1 MQPLVR
7 RDLSEESWAAMGMN
21 LAANL
26 LGLGNAATPFGIRAA
41 QLLAGQ
47 GADGLRG
54 LLVLLVINNSGLE
67 LMPSAVMTLRQQ
79 AGSVAPGA
87 IWLPTLAAHG
97 HIDAGGGGAFV
108 LDGQEGKTWI
118 AWLGP
123 WCWARW
129 AHWRCWAV
137 ERSRGIRRVSAWSGG
152 RPAHRTGNS
161 PALAAMMLLIGLF
174 RTGGLA
180 ELLEGLLGPLAE
192 AVGFPRE
199 ALTVLLLRPLSGA
212 GSLAALETLMAW
224 QGPDSRASMVASVVV
239 GSSETIFYTMTVY
252 LSAAGVRKLPRAL
265 SISLISW
272 FAGCLAAAWLC

>member
-1 MQPLVR
+1 MDSMAGALV
-7 RDLSEESWAAMGMN
+7 LGTVGA
-21 LAANL
+21 LAL
-26 LGLGNAATPFGIRAA
+26 LGLWKGAGGYDA
-41 QLLAGQ
+41 LLRGAG
-47 GADGLRG
+47 DGLRT
-54 LLVLLVINNSGLE
+54 GLE
-67 LMPSAVMTLRQQ
+67 IL
-79 AGSVAPGA
+79 
-87 IWLPTLAAHG
+87 
-97 HIDAGGGGAFV
+97 
-108 LDGQEGKTWI
+108 
-118 AWLGP
+118 
-123 WCWARW
+123 
-129 AHWRCWAV
+129 
-137 ERSRGIRRVSAWSGG
+137 
-152 RPAHRTGNS
+152 

-272 FAGCLAAAWLC
+272 FA

>member
-1 MQPLVR
+1 MVAWGCGGGGYDAFLR
-7 RDLSEESWAAMGMN
+7 G
-21 LAANL
+21 
-26 LGLGNAATPFGIRAA
+26 
-41 QLLAGQ
+41 AG
-47 GADGLRG
+47 DGLRT
-54 LLVLLVINNSGLE
+54 GLE
-67 LMPSAVMTLRQQ
+67 IL
-79 AGSVAPGA
+79 
-87 IWLPTLAAHG
+87 
-97 HIDAGGGGAFV
+97 
-108 LDGQEGKTWI
+108 
-118 AWLGP
+118 
-123 WCWARW
+123 
-129 AHWRCWAV
+129 
-137 ERSRGIRRVSAWSGG
+137 
-152 RPAHRTGNS
+152 

-192 AVGFPRE
+192 AAGFPRE

-252 LSAAGVRKLPRAL
+252 LRRRRRRPRAL

>member
-1 MQPLVR
+1 MDSMAGALV
-7 RDLSEESWAAMGMN
+7 LGTVGA
-21 LAANL
+21 LAL
-26 LGLGNAATPFGIRAA
+26 LGLWGYDAFLRG
-41 QLLAGQ
+41 AG
-47 GADGLRG
+47 DGLRT
-54 LLVLLVINNSGLE
+54 GLE
-67 LMPSAVMTLRQQ
+67 IL
-79 AGSVAPGA
+79 
-87 IWLPTLAAHG
+87 
-97 HIDAGGGGAFV
+97 
-108 LDGQEGKTWI
+108 
-118 AWLGP
+118 
-123 WCWARW
+123 
-129 AHWRCWAV
+129 
-137 ERSRGIRRVSAWSGG
+137 
-152 RPAHRTGNS
+152 

-272 FAGCLAAAWLC
+272 FAGCLAAALQSRGPGGTTGALPGCLCLVWRPCMGASRQNAPGFAFSP

>member
-1 MQPLVR
+1 MDSMAGALV
-7 RDLSEESWAAMGMN
+7 LGTVGA
-21 LAANL
+21 LAL
-26 LGLGNAATPFGIRAA
+26 LGLWKG
-41 QLLAGQ
+41 AGGYDAFLR
-47 GADGLRG
+47 GAGDGLRT
-54 LLVLLVINNSGLE
+54 GLE
-67 LMPSAVMTLRQQ
+67 IL
-79 AGSVAPGA
+79 
-87 IWLPTLAAHG
+87 
-97 HIDAGGGGAFV
+97 
-108 LDGQEGKTWI
+108 
-118 AWLGP
+118 
-123 WCWARW
+123 
-129 AHWRCWAV
+129 
-137 ERSRGIRRVSAWSGG
+137 
-152 RPAHRTGNS
+152 

-224 QGPDSRASMVASVVV
+224 QGPDNRASMVASVVV